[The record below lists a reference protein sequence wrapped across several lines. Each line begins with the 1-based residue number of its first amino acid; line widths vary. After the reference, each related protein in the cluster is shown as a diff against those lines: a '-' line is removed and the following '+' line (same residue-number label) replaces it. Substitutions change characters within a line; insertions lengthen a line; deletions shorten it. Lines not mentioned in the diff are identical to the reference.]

1 MPPRRARSV
10 RATGRGRAPAPVDE
24 PAAGASASI
33 EALGQLV
40 RQQER
45 LIEELVRERTAAMSG
60 MHIPREPP
68 GHFTP
73 AEQTGGGSAWS
84 LNRFMQL
91 SPPLFSGTTDPMEA
105 NRWMVDV
112 RKILTAFECPESRQV
127 TFATFLLRGEA
138 EEWWRATERLMPDRL
153 AGEYITWRAFSDSFD
168 QKYFPAS
175 LRFELTREFTQLR
188 QGDMSVAQYEGRFNA
203 LSRFCPRVIPDETA
217 RADQF
222 KMGLRIEIRKQ
233 VNMVKNLTY
242 AELVENAGIAERD
255 LLEER
260 SQHQERAAGRT
271 GRFDG
276 RPRGGHSGGTFL
288 RPRFHPYSGGAGSSA
303 TPSRPNPQGSG
314 GPSRARP
321 SVGGGRS
328 AAVSSSAGSGGFARP
343 STPEGRVCFAC
354 GKRGHISRDCL
365 RARVTCFQ
373 CGESG
378 HIRTQCPLL
387 GRAPATPTTP
397 AISGASGAST
407 AASRG
412 RGGARSGPP
421 SRGRGGRTGRV
432 FAMTLRDA
440 EASNDVAT
448 GTMIL
453 FAHTARILFDPGA
466 THSFISTSF
475 LENADVAPGP
485 LVEPLVIATPL
496 GDFLEVRHVY
506 RSCTLTFGEWDFKA
520 DLLPLEM
527 QDFDLI
533 LGMDWLAA
541 YHASINCYNKEV
553 ILQLN
558 DGMECRLRKDRQVD
572 RS

>member
-1 MPPRRARSV
+1 
-10 RATGRGRAPAPVDE
+10 
-24 PAAGASASI
+24 
-33 EALGQLV
+33 
-40 RQQER
+40 
-45 LIEELVRERTAAMSG
+45 MSR
-60 MHIPREPP
+60 MHIPREPS

-73 AEQTGGGSAWS
+73 VEQTGGGSAWS

-91 SPPLFSGTTDPMEA
+91 KPPLFSGTTDPMEA

-138 EEWWRATERLMPDRL
+138 EEWWRATERMMPDRL

-168 QKYFPAS
+168 QKYFPPS
-175 LRFELTREFTQLR
+175 QHFELTREFTQLR
-188 QGDMSVAQYEGRFNA
+188 QGDMTVAQYEDRFNA
-203 LSRFCPRVIPDETA
+203 LSCFCPRVIPNDTA
-217 RADQF
+217 RVDQF

-233 VNMVKNLTY
+233 VNMEKNLSYT
-242 AELVENAGIAERD
+242 ELVESAGIAERD

-271 GRFDG
+271 DRFDG
-276 RPRGGHSGGTFL
+276 HPHGGHSGGTFL
-288 RPRFHPYSGGAGSSA
+288 RLRCHPYADGAGSSA
-303 TPSRPNPQGSG
+303 TPSRPIPQGSG
-314 GPSRARP
+314 GPSRARH
-321 SVGGGRS
+321 SISGGRS
-328 AAVSSSAGSGGFARP
+328 SAVSSSSGSGGFARP
-343 STPEGRVCFAC
+343 PTPEGRTCFAC

-365 RARVTCFQ
+365 GARVI
-373 CGESG
+373 G

-387 GRAPATPTTP
+387 GRALATRTTP
-397 AISGASGAST
+397 AISRASGAST
-407 AASRG
+407 AVSKG
-412 RGGARSGPP
+412 RGGTRLGPP
-421 SRGRGGRTGRV
+421 SRGQGGCTSQV
-432 FAMTLRDA
+432 FAMTLQDA

-448 GTMIL
+448 GIMTL
-453 FAHTARILFDPGA
+453 FAHTTRILFDPGA

-485 LVEPLVIATPL
+485 LVEPLVIAIPL

-506 RSCTLTFGEWDFKA
+506 RSWTLTFGEWDFKA

-541 YHASINCYNKEV
+541 YHANINCYSKEV
-553 ILQLN
+553 ILQLS
-558 DGMECRLRKDRQVD
+558 DGIECRLCKDR
-572 RS
+572 